1 MKKIKRFMAVA
12 AAALTMMTGLTA
24 CTGSDDSASAD
35 TQLNRKSI
43 SSPKKCPKLS
53 KNSGS

>member
-35 TQLNRKSI
+35 TWADLEAQ
-43 SSPKKCPKLS
+43 
-53 KNSGS
+53 